1 MYRSI
6 NYDHPFFSTCHLLVF
21 TPHFPTLLSYNLF
34 IYQSTKYWRLKNKWI
49 KVDIGPLYEP
59 KPKVGTSSIGLLS
72 MGALLQTS
80 LRSCWSCYCCYC
92 MLLALH
98 STWMLLWVSV
108 CVPQKRRSLLQ
119 QDDRKKNCAISPQS
133 NFMPQISIIFQTD
146 LVYIRELSPLEL
158 SLSAQTRVFAQWLT
172 SFTKWTE

>member
-49 KVDIGPLYEP
+49 KVDIGPLYEA

-92 MLLALH
+92 MLLCTALNLNA
-98 STWMLLWVSV
+98 SVSECV
-108 CVPQKRRSLLQ
+108 CASKKKEPASATRQKKELR
-119 QDDRKKNCAISPQS
+119 
-133 NFMPQISIIFQTD
+133 NFPSIHLYATNQHYFSKD
-146 LVYIRELSPLEL
+146 LVYVS
-158 SLSAQTRVFAQWLT
+158 
-172 SFTKWTE
+172 